1 MSRFVY
7 CAECSRVIRNFSL
20 SLIYANSFN
29 NKKKLF
35 SLSCNMCRS
44 VVVIKHRKI
53 KMKKKV
59 DQPSFVPRQQ
69 QLTDFLHLL
78 AIKNYLIKS
87 AFRFDKNLHKS
98 TVIARLTLL
107 NRRECRVMTCCE
119 PVDELRLC
127 TASSRC
133 RFRSFKSSLHS

>member
-1 MSRFVY
+1 MSRFIY
-7 CAECSRVIRNFSL
+7 CAECSQVIRNFSL
-20 SLIYANSFN
+20 SLKYANSFN
-29 NKKKLF
+29 NNKKLF
-35 SLSCNMCRS
+35 SLSCNMCKS
-44 VVVIKHRKI
+44 VVIKHRKY
-53 KMKKKV
+53 KKKA
-59 DQPSFVPRQQ
+59 DQPSFVPRPQ